1 MEGCS
6 QLIKWPASWSSGILC
21 RRCNYLMDKIQS
33 LGDGQRM
40 GPIRPS
46 QLTMHNSWDL
56 IVTFE
61 GLVFGKQKRKESISF
76 FAWLLLQCKIL
87 TADKLLARRWPCS
100 PSYTLC
106 TQEPETAP
114 HLILHCTFARQVW
127 AKLETWS
134 QNLITIPAQGI
145 DIMEWWEKELANLP
159 KKIR

>member
-1 MEGCS
+1 
-6 QLIKWPASWSSGILC
+6 LC

-76 FAWLLLQCKIL
+76 LLGFYFSARFSQQINCWQDGGLVVHPAPFALKNPRQHLTSSYTAHSPDKCGRSWKLGRKIL
-87 TADKLLARRWPCS
+87 LRFRLRGLTSWSGGRRNWQTYPRRFDDSKQRC
-100 PSYTLC
+100 
-106 TQEPETAP
+106 
-114 HLILHCTFARQVW
+114 
-127 AKLETWS
+127 
-134 QNLITIPAQGI
+134 
-145 DIMEWWEKELANLP
+145 
-159 KKIR
+159 